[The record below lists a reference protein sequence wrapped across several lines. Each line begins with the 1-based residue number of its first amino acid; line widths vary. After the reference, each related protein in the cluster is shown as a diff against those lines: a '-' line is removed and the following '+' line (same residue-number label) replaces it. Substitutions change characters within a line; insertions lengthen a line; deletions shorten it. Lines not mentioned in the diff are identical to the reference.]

1 MFSALNAMNYLN
13 FIALFSVRY
22 RACYAVKIDDVVVDT
37 RLFVNPTIDE
47 LRGRFTAGGLAGI
60 TVLTPLNN
68 KVSIK

>member
-1 MFSALNAMNYLN
+1 MNWLNC
-13 FIALFSVRY
+13 IALCSVRY

-47 LRGRFTAGGLAGI
+47 LRGRFTAGGLTGI